1 VGEACRRENGRP
13 ARVDVRLPARNVIP
27 FSELRTDDAARVD
40 FDADPELT
48 PRWRTFGVAVGQY
61 RAGWFR
67 LRNSEK
73 ALLYVTDNA
82 RVVRI
87 PTTRGYEVL
96 LSPDDPDAFLR
107 ALKSAPR

>member
-1 VGEACRRENGRP
+1 VAKRAGAKNGRP

-40 FDADPELT
+40 FGADPELT
-48 PRWRTFGVAVGQY
+48 P
-61 RAGWFR
+61 R